1 MLSEKNDIFLGFE
14 NWDFTEL
21 ENINENNIEI
31 DFFQGVNCLGHN
43 QWGFHVTGYDKC
55 NLTEF
60 ELIKTGSFSCTQ
72 NVIKNI

>member
-43 QWGFHVTGYDKC
+43 QLG
-55 NLTEF
+55 
-60 ELIKTGSFSCTQ
+60 ISCYRLR
-72 NVIKNI
+72 